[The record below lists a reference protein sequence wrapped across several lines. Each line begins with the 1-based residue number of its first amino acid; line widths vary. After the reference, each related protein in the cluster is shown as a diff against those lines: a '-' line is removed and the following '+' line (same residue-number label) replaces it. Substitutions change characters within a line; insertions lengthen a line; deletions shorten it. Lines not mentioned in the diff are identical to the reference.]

1 MQRREW
7 IAGVLSAAGMTA
19 FGCENRRGSSTG
31 VSPRLPAGS
40 KYSYMFSSVFQK
52 NDSDVTEPRN
62 SSGKSPARLEGWRT
76 VVVNKANGIDY
87 GPVLGAGAF
96 MVTA

>member
-7 IAGVLSAAGMTA
+7 IAGVLSAAGMMA

-52 NDSDVTEPRN
+52 NDSDVTEPSLSLRII
-62 SSGKSPARLEGWRT
+62 SEYGGERLAGRGFQRWGAYSL
-76 VVVNKANGIDY
+76 KA
-87 GPVLGAGAF
+87 
-96 MVTA
+96 